1 MNGLTLTTHKGG
13 IEDRLVQ
20 LQANMFNFALSLTA
34 DRESAEDLTQ
44 DTSLKVLTNKDKFH
58 EDTFKGWVFTVMR
71 NLFYQYHRVART
83 QTIID
88 TNADIAYVGGQS
100 DSEGLVAPDREMNL
114 QEINQAIDALSQD
127 IKEPF
132 SMFVSGYKYKE
143 IAETLDLPVGTVKSR
158 IFFARKQL
166 EETLKRFPSRF
177 LTKRLFSSDI
187 CRKSGR
193 AHIVLFIFISSSF
206 GWTEMS
212 HTSPLYHNTNPEY
225 LLLLSDPSIKEGG
238 SVSDCV
244 EGMVCR
250 ILMREFL
257 RYRSLDRLSASHV
270 YGSQV

>member
-58 EDTFKGWVFTVMR
+58 EDTNFKGWVFTVMR
-71 NLFYQYHRVART
+71 NLFINNYHRVART

-88 TNADIAYVGGQS
+88 TNADIAYIGGQS

-143 IAETLDLPVGTVKSR
+143 IAETLDLPIGTVKSR

-166 EETLKRFPSRF
+166 QE
-177 LTKRLFSSDI
+177 
-187 CRKSGR
+187 
-193 AHIVLFIFISSSF
+193 A
-206 GWTEMS
+206 
-212 HTSPLYHNTNPEY
+212 
-225 LLLLSDPSIKEGG
+225 
-238 SVSDCV
+238 
-244 EGMVCR
+244 
-250 ILMREFL
+250 L
-257 RYRSLDRLSASHV
+257 RDFRHDF
-270 YGSQV
+270 